1 MKLKLFEQILEKCNK
16 IYKEQDMEKEVTEKQ
31 NTEGKIEEKCK
42 TYKECQ
48 CEITFQEAFFAIN
61 YK

>member
-1 MKLKLFEQILEKCNK
+1 MKLKLSEQILEKCNK
-16 IYKEQDMEKEVTEKQ
+16 IYKEQDVEKEV
-31 NTEGKIEEKCK
+31 EEKCK

-48 CEITFQEAFFAIN
+48 CEQTFQEVFFATN